1 MKRITAILAALA
13 FCTLPT
19 FAADLTQEEIVAE
32 KSCGAGKMWIPE
44 GSNIVTTEDG
54 ALEVEAPEGW
64 VYIGEDLEGKT
75 QALLSAGC
83 SCSCNSG
90 SGSCLPS
97 VFKGDCTCT
106 AKDGCTGCDLS
117 TGGGG
122 GTEIQQAFK
131 SAASALGIEPL
142 RDYAEI
148 QNGGYI
154 NMKAGVGF
162 ADGEEDL
169 PLVFKAMFEVPAV
182 QKALARFFDEL
193 YPNGIAP
200 EPVDLGDRFLAPRG
214 YELATINVF
223 GRSAVVVVPQDPSNA
238 SLEKAVISGG
248 GGSCA
253 CTQGSCT
260 YDSVS
265 IPFKGTLH
273 YCEGDCS
280 GTCTLSGVSEKSL
293 SRSRG

>member
-1 MKRITAILAALA
+1 MKRMIAILAALT

-32 KSCGAGKMWIPE
+32 KSCGAGKMWIPD

-54 ALEVEAPEGW
+54 SLEVEAPEGW
-64 VYIGEDLEGKT
+64 VYVGEDLNGRT
-75 QALLSAGC
+75 QAALTA
-83 SCSCNSG
+83 SCSCDCTSS

-97 VFKGDCTCT
+97 VFKGDCSCT
-106 AKDGCTGCDLS
+106 AKDGCTSCSLS

-122 GTEIQQAFK
+122 GGEIQQAFK

-142 RDYAEI
+142 RNFTEI

-154 NMKAGVGF
+154 NMKAGVSF
-162 ADGEEDL
+162 TDGSEEL
-169 PLVFKAMFEVPAV
+169 PLVFKAMFDVPAV
-182 QKALARFFDEL
+182 QKALGRFFDEL
-193 YPNGIAP
+193 YPHGIAP

-214 YELATINVF
+214 YELATVNVF
-223 GRSAVVVVPQDPSNA
+223 GRSAVVVVPQDPGNA
-238 SLEKAVISGG
+238 SLQKAVLESEGG
-248 GGSCA
+248 GGSCS
-253 CTQGSCT
+253 CTQGSCS
-260 YDSVS
+260 YDSVK

-280 GTCTLSGVSEKSL
+280 GTCTLSGAGVE
-293 SRSRG
+293 